1 MPVLSPVLLNFDAE
15 KCHFYCNTLLL
26 FARFVKYTFNLW
38 SNSLLLIVKIN
49 SRFAFFIDSFVN
61 FNVSYV
67 FNQKEVTTTTTKK
80 QRMQRQTKK
89 DV

>member
-61 FNVSYV
+61 CNVSYV
-67 FNQKEVTTTTTKK
+67 FNQKEVTTTTKK